1 MAILDDLPHNEGL
14 NAALGLELTEV
25 TPDRCEGRIDT
36 GPVHRQPYGI
46 VHGGTYCTLVEAL
59 ASTGAAV
66 WALEQGFAGVVGI
79 SNTTDFLRSHREGG
93 IRGTATPIHRGRT
106 QQLWQVEI
114 RREADNKL
122 LARGQVR
129 LQNLVDPQAIGG
141 LGPLGDPGSSS

>member
-1 MAILDDLPHNEGL
+1 MAILDGIPISEGL
-14 NAALGLELTEV
+14 NAALGVELIELTA
-25 TPDRCEGRIDT
+25 DRCVGRIEA
-36 GPVHRQPYGI
+36 GAIHQQPYGI

-66 WALEQGFAGVVGI
+66 WALEQGITAVVGI
-79 SNTTDFLRSHREGG
+79 ANNTDFFRSHRNGG

-114 RREADNKL
+114 RREADGKL

-129 LQNLVDPQAIGG
+129 LQNLDDPAAIGG
-141 LGPLGDPGSSS
+141 LGLLEVGELES